1 MKNIKNYKITVFG
14 DSIPKGIVIK
24 DNRPTTIDNSVVKA
38 IENHYGISIN
48 NISKF
53 GQTLAK
59 LHERNVFDTF
69 LEKIGDE
76 DNHIAVFFIGGND
89 CDYNWKAVA
98 LEPTAHHEP
107 KTPLSQFEQMLHS
120 NVAKMKTKCKS
131 VVLVSIPPLNSAKF
145 FHNYIGGMCDNS
157 GVLHFMHGDI
167 YGISRHQ
174 ECYNIAIMKTAKAL
188 DVPFIDIR
196 TDFLRRVDCADYIC
210 VDGIHPNEQ
219 GHALMANSIIAQLDN
234 VLLAD

>member
-1 MKNIKNYKITVFG
+1 MKDIKNYNITVFG

-24 DNRPTTIDNSVVKA
+24 DNRPTIIDNSVVKI
-38 IENHYGISIN
+38 IEKHYGIGIN

-59 LHERNVFDTF
+59 LHERNVFDNF
-69 LEKIGDE
+69 LGKIGDE

-98 LEPTAHHEP
+98 LDPTASHEA
-107 KTPLSQFEQMLHS
+107 KTELSQFEEILHCC
-120 NVAKMKTKCKS
+120 VAKMQTKCKH
-131 VVLVSIPPLNSAKF
+131 VVLISIPPLDSSKF
-145 FHNYIGGMCDNS
+145 FHNYIGGMCDKNA
-157 GVLHFMHGDI
+157 VMQFMHGDI
-167 YGISRHQ
+167 TGISRHQ

-196 TDFLRRVDCADYIC
+196 TDFLSRVDFADFVC
-210 VDGIHPNEQ
+210 DDGIHPNEQ
-219 GHALMANSIIAQLDN
+219 GHLMMADSIIRQLDN
-234 VLLAD
+234 VLLVD